1 MKCMENDNRKIRNL
15 IIPKELNVNNMYEMH
30 ENDYHKI
37 RNLIIPK
44 ELNVISHV

>member
-1 MKCMENDNRKIRNL
+1 LPNNKSEQIKLKLNL
-15 IIPKELNVNNMYEMH
+15 LILSF
-30 ENDYHKI
+30 I